1 VSDSPSSSPAGTVE
15 TDRVPPESLPGQTFI
30 RFAAL
35 ADRARDGGNRFLA
48 AIYYEEALRLDPT
61 HAAYWV
67 QFGHALKESSQPAR
81 AETAYRT
88 ALAIEPDNADTHL
101 QLGHL
106 LKITQRRREA
116 LESYATANRLAPTSG
131 QITQEFVTLRQELE
145 PGS

>member
-1 VSDSPSSSPAGTVE
+1 VS
-15 TDRVPPESLPGQTFI
+15 PESLQGQTFI

-35 ADRARDGGNRFLA
+35 ADRARDGGNWFLA
-48 AIYYEEALRLDPT
+48 TIYYEEALRLDPS

-67 QFGHALKESSQPAR
+67 QFGHALKESSQPAH

-88 ALAIEPDNADTHL
+88 ALAMQPDNADTHL

-106 LKITQRRREA
+106 LKITKRWREA
-116 LESYATANRLAPTSG
+116 LESYATANRLAPNDG
-131 QITQEFVTLRQELE
+131 QITQEFIALRQELE